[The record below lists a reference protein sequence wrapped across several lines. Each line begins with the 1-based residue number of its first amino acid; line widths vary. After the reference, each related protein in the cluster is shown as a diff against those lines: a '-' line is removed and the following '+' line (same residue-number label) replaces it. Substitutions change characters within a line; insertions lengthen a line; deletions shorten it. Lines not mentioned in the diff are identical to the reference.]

1 TEPSDPGPDSAPHW
15 DMVMRGHAAATILP
29 VIASNRIVAETAP
42 EGTAVTFYGS
52 SFIAD
57 QTGQLVAKAAR
68 DGEEVLTAR
77 FDLDAIAA
85 LRRSW
90 GLFRDRRPDT
100 YRALGTLDG
109 IL

>member
-1 TEPSDPGPDSAPHW
+1 MTSMPVLPDGWTLVA
-15 DMVMRGHAAATILP
+15 L
-29 VIASNRIVAETAP
+29 ASVGSTNDEAIRLADAGAP
-42 EGTAVTFYGS
+42 EGTVVTFYGS

-57 QTGQLVAKAAR
+57 QTGQLVAKATR